1 MQRIHIG
8 LNVTDLTNSIDFYS
22 KIFDGS
28 PVKVK
33 EDYAKFLP
41 NDVALNFTLNLRDQ
55 VNGNQVG
62 HFGIQ
67 VDTLEEV
74 LAHKDRLEKLG
85 FFAREEMNTNCCYA
99 LQDKFWVTD
108 PDGNEWEF
116 FFTKQDSESVT
127 ESEECCSTAEENI
140 TIK

>member
-8 LNVTDLTNSIDFYS
+8 LNVTDLTNSIDFYT
-22 KIFDGS
+22 KIFDGP
-28 PVKVK
+28 PVKDKV
-33 EDYAKFLP
+33 DYAKFLP

-55 VNGNQVG
+55 VNGNQIG

-67 VDTLEEV
+67 VDSLEEV
-74 LAHKDRLEKLG
+74 FAHKDRLEKLG
-85 FFAREEMNTNCCYA
+85 FFAREEMNTTCCYA

-116 FFTKQDSESVT
+116 FFTKQDSEEVT
-127 ESEECCSTAEENI
+127 ESEECCPTAEENV
-140 TIK
+140 TMK

>member
-1 MQRIHIG
+1 MLRTHVG
-8 LNVTDLTNSIDFYS
+8 LNVTNLASSIDFYS
-22 KIFDGS
+22 KVFNEA

-33 EDYAKFLP
+33 DDYAKFLP
-41 NDVALNFTLNLRDQ
+41 EQLALNFTLNSKE
-55 VNGNQVG
+55 VVKGNQVG

-67 VDTLEEV
+67 VASLEEV
-74 LAHKDRLEKLG
+74 LNQKDRLQELG

-116 FFTKQDSESVT
+116 FFTKQDNEGKEGALKNES
-127 ESEECCSTAEENI
+127 N
-140 TIK
+140 TI

>member
-1 MQRIHIG
+1 VLRTHVG
-8 LNVTDLTNSIDFYS
+8 LNVTNLASSIDFYS
-22 KIFDGS
+22 KVFNEA

-33 EDYAKFLP
+33 DDYAKFLP
-41 NDVALNFTLNLRDQ
+41 EQLALNFTLNSKE
-55 VNGNQVG
+55 VVTGNQVG

-67 VDTLEEV
+67 VASLEEV
-74 LAHKDRLEKLG
+74 LNQKDRLQELG

-116 FFTKQDSESVT
+116 FFTKQDNEGKEGALKNES
-127 ESEECCSTAEENI
+127 NPI
-140 TIK
+140 

>member
-1 MQRIHIG
+1 MLRTHVG
-8 LNVTDLTNSIDFYS
+8 LNVTNLASSIDFYS
-22 KIFDGS
+22 KVFNAA

-33 EDYAKFLP
+33 DDYAKFLP
-41 NDVALNFTLNLRDQ
+41 EQLALNFTLNSKE
-55 VNGNQVG
+55 VVKGNQVG

-67 VDTLEEV
+67 VASLEEV
-74 LAHKDRLEKLG
+74 LNQKDRLQELG

-116 FFTKQDSESVT
+116 FFTKQDNEGKEGALKNES
-127 ESEECCSTAEENI
+127 N
-140 TIK
+140 TI

>member
-1 MQRIHIG
+1 MIQTHIG
-8 LNVTDLTNSIDFYS
+8 LNVTDLKSSIDFYS
-22 KIFDGS
+22 KIFDGT

-33 EDYAKFLP
+33 DDYAKFSPKQL
-41 NDVALNFTLNLRDQ
+41 ALNFTLNSTEK
-55 VNGNQVG
+55 VIGNQVG

-67 VDTLEEV
+67 VDSLEEV
-74 LAHKDRLEKLG
+74 LSQKDRLQKLG

-116 FFTKQDSESVT
+116 FFTKQDNEEIKEEGVGKDES
-127 ESEECCSTAEENI
+127 N
-140 TIK
+140 TI

>member
-1 MQRIHIG
+1 MLRTHVG
-8 LNVTDLTNSIDFYS
+8 LNVTNLASSIDFYS
-22 KIFDGS
+22 KVFNEA

-33 EDYAKFLP
+33 DDYAKFLP
-41 NDVALNFTLNLRDQ
+41 EQLALNFTLNSKE
-55 VNGNQVG
+55 VVTGNQVG

-67 VDTLEEV
+67 VASLEEV
-74 LAHKDRLEKLG
+74 LNQKDRLQELG

-116 FFTKQDSESVT
+116 FFTKQDNEGKEGALKNES
-127 ESEECCSTAEENI
+127 N
-140 TIK
+140 TI

>member
-1 MQRIHIG
+1 MMKTHIG
-8 LNVTDLTNSIDFYS
+8 LNVSDLHASIDFYT
-22 KIFDGS
+22 KIFNGE

-33 EDYAKFLP
+33 ADYAKFLP
-41 NDVALNFTLNLRDQ
+41 DHLALNFTLNLKDEVQ
-55 VNGNQVG
+55 GNQVG

-67 VDTLEEV
+67 VDSLEEV
-74 LAHKDRLEKLG
+74 VSQKDRLEKLG

-116 FFTKQDSESVT
+116 FFTKQDT
-127 ESEECCSTAEENI
+127 EKADEPGMADTRL
-140 TIK
+140 